1 MSISLMK
8 VNEPRLDI
16 QPNRVYLTHMGAT
29 NVTTKPFNADSVSD
43 SQIAWA
49 ITTPSVRVGLDKRI
63 DVDLQFDV
71 GCDGVDCV
79 DARTNKVTTGIRQY
93 PIHASTETINARLN
107 DQSFT
112 FEPNEVIH
120 PLLSYGNDIEDRQ
133 HFMSATAHKPDI
145 YWKYDQDGTNAGD
158 RNPLGTFFN
167 SGDEDSRNLQFFIQE
182 FRPADGNGRFSNR
195 YFRVR
200 VIESLMMSPFYWGK
214 NSHQALF
221 GIQNF
226 DLTLVFA
233 NLLRMVCGTSS
244 GWFDAQT
251 GIFPGGSLT
260 NFKVR
265 LAPDQTLQKLHITF
279 LTPQPDVEVPAIL
292 HYPYYAIK
300 THRTD
305 ITTSVAGGVS
315 VGNVNFNNITLHEI
329 PKRCYIYVAPKKYSN
344 SSTMVHLPDFF
355 TRINS
360 INMNFDNQDGRFS
373 SLDSYDLCKLSQK
386 NGLKRS
392 WLEWNK
398 TIGSVL
404 CLEFGT
410 DITLAPLSA
419 PGVRG
424 SYQLSFSLNFSD
436 LRDQGEAPIEYRMY
450 LVLVPEGVL
459 TVDNSLVSIS
469 VGSLTEQDIAS
480 APIAPTGTRLG
491 VSSFVGSGFMDVIK
505 KGWNWAKKIL
515 PFAGP
520 ASRLIGTVASAI
532 PHPIAQSVGKV
543 ASLGA
548 TALGSGRR
556 RGGRKSGGRLLRSS
570 SLASRI

>member
-16 QPNRVYLTHMGAT
+16 QPNRVYLTHIGAT

-93 PIHASTETINARLN
+93 PIHSSTETINARLN

-167 SGDEDSRNLQFFIQE
+167 SGEEDSRNLQFYVQE
-182 FRPADGNGRFSNR
+182 FRSADGRFTNR

-214 NSHQALF
+214 NSHQCLF

-226 DLTLVFA
+226 DLTLIFA
-233 NLLRMVCGTSS
+233 NLLRMVCGTSA
-244 GWFDAQT
+244 GWFDQNT
-251 GIFPGGSLT
+251 GIFPGGVLN

-300 THRTD
+300 TYKTD
-305 ITTSVAGGVS
+305 VTTSIAGGAT

-329 PKRCYIYVAPKKYSN
+329 PKRCYIFVAPKKYAN
-344 SSTMVHLPDFF
+344 TSTMVHLPDFF
-355 TRINS
+355 ARIS
-360 INMNFDNQDGRFS
+360 SLNMNFDNQDGRFS

-392 WLEWNK
+392 WLEWNR

-410 DITLAPLSA
+410 DITLSPLSA

-424 SYQLSFSLNFSD
+424 SFQLSFSVSFTD
-436 LRDQGEAPIEYRMY
+436 LRDIGEANIEYRMY

-459 TVDNSLVSIS
+459 SIDNSLVSIS
-469 VGSLTEQDIAS
+469 VGSLTESDIAS
-480 APIAPTGTRLG
+480 APIAPPGTRLG
-491 VSSFVGSGFMDVIK
+491 VSSFVGSGFGDILR
-505 KGWNWAKKIL
+505 KGWNIFKKV
-515 PFAGP
+515 AGP
-520 ASRLIGTVASAI
+520 AARVIGSVASVI
-532 PHPIAQSVGKV
+532 PHPYAQIASKV
-543 ASLGA
+543 ANPVASVLGA
-548 TALGSGRR
+548 GRRKGGR
-556 RGGRKSGGRLLRSS
+556 RGGKLLRSS
-570 SLASRI
+570 SLSSRL

>member
-16 QPNRVYLTHMGAT
+16 QPNRVYLTHIGAT

-71 GCDGVDCV
+71 GCDGVDCI

-133 HFMSATAHKPDI
+133 HYMSATAHKPDI

-167 SGDEDSRNLQFFIQE
+167 SGDEDSRNLQFFVQE
-182 FRPADGNGRFSNR
+182 FRAADGRFSNR

-214 NSHQALF
+214 NSHQCLF

-226 DLTLVFA
+226 DLTLIFS
-233 NLLRMVCGTSS
+233 NLLRMVCGTAA
-244 GWFDAQT
+244 GWFDANT
-251 GIFPGGSLT
+251 GIFPGGVLG

-300 THRTD
+300 TYKTD
-305 ITTSVAGGVS
+305 ITTSVAGGAMI
-315 VGNVNFNNITLHEI
+315 GNVNFNNITLHEI
-329 PKRCYIYVAPKKYSN
+329 PKRCYIYVAPKKYSS
-344 SSTMVHLPDFF
+344 SSTLVYLPDFF
-355 TRINS
+355 ARINS

-424 SYQLSFSLNFSD
+424 SFQLSFSLNFSD
-436 LRDQGEAPIEYRMY
+436 LRDIGEANIEYRMY

-480 APIAPTGTRLG
+480 APVAPTGTRLG
-491 VSSFVGSGFMDVIK
+491 VSSFVGSGFMDILK
-505 KGWNWAKKIL
+505 KGWNIGKKVLGI
-515 PFAGP
+515 AGP
-520 ASRLIGTVASAI
+520 VARAVGTVASAI
-532 PHPIAQSVGKV
+532 PHPIAQTVGKV
-543 ASLGA
+543 GNTAASVM
-548 TALGSGRR
+548 GSGRR
-556 RGGRKSGGRLLRSS
+556 KGGRKGGRLLRSN
-570 SLASRI
+570 SLSARI